1 MTYLENFFT
10 TVIHL
15 NIYLIILI
23 SIVYIVIHQH
33 RHKSINQFLDVYLN
47 YIPVLTHEFGH
58 VLFNRLAGGRAKDL
72 VIVTSLKNDNQPCN
86 KATPLHNRELSWTIH
101 YYHWRLFNATDY
113 VLIGLVAALST
124 PKYFPSIISIYF
136 YLLLILTSRKLS
148 PIIVILLIG
157 ILLYFL
163 FKHDNQ
169 MIMYDIVSLSYHFIL
184 GVLLG
189 KFFNPH
195 GRYLT

>member
-1 MTYLENFFT
+1 MPPIMF
-10 TVIHL
+10 
-15 NIYLIILI
+15 
-23 SIVYIVIHQH
+23 
-33 RHKSINQFLDVYLN
+33 
-47 YIPVLTHEFGH
+47 
-58 VLFNRLAGGRAKDL
+58 
-72 VIVTSLKNDNQPCN
+72 
-86 KATPLHNRELSWTIH
+86 
-101 YYHWRLFNATDY
+101 
-113 VLIGLVAALST
+113 LIGLVAAH
-124 PKYFPSIISIYF
+124 YQHPSIFLVSYLFIFIYF
-136 YLLLILTSRKLS
+136 LILTSRKLS